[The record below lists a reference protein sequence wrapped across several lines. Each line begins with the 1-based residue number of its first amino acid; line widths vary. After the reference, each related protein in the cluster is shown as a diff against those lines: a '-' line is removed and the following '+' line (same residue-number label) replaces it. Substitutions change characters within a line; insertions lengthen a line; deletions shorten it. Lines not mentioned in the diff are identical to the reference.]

1 MAAEEG
7 AVIACHTKDEFDAR
21 MAKAKEEGKLVR
33 TRPTRAAIIA
43 ISCTS
48 CSCDTNAC
56 IFCNNSTA
64 ASNKANI
71 LSTICLPI
79 TGRRRQVVID
89 FMAPWCSGC
98 QMMAPVYADCA
109 SKYPSAVFL
118 EVDVD
123 ELLVSQYNE
132 RMHARRR
139 SVSVVVVVVV
149 LTTSTCA
156 AVNLLC
162 SILHVRTYVQEVAKI
177 YGVNVMPTFC
187 FIRNGETL
195 ESFATVDEGELRDAV
210 RKYAAAAAGTTTA
223 PASASA

>member
-1 MAAEEG
+1 
-7 AVIACHTKDEFDAR
+7 
-21 MAKAKEEGKLVR
+21 
-33 TRPTRAAIIA
+33 
-43 ISCTS
+43 
-48 CSCDTNAC
+48 
-56 IFCNNSTA
+56 
-64 ASNKANI
+64 
-71 LSTICLPI
+71 
-79 TGRRRQVVID
+79 
-89 FMAPWCSGC
+89 MAPWCSGC

-139 SVSVVVVVVV
+139 SVSVVVVVV

-162 SILHVRTYVQEVAKI
+162 SILHVRTYVRTYVQEVAKI
-177 YGVNVMPTFC
+177 YGVHVMPTFC

-195 ESFATVDEGELRDAV
+195 ESFATVDEDELRDAV
-210 RKYAAAAAGTTTA
+210 RKYAAAGTTTA

>member
-21 MAKAKEEGKLVR
+21 MAKAKEQGKL
-33 TRPTRAAIIA
+33 
-43 ISCTS
+43 
-48 CSCDTNAC
+48 
-56 IFCNNSTA
+56 
-64 ASNKANI
+64 
-71 LSTICLPI
+71 
-79 TGRRRQVVID
+79 VVID

-123 ELLVSQYNE
+123 ELL
-132 RMHARRR
+132 
-139 SVSVVVVVVV
+139 
-149 LTTSTCA
+149 
-156 AVNLLC
+156 
-162 SILHVRTYVQEVAKI
+162 EVAKI
-177 YGVNVMPTFC
+177 YGVHVMPTFC

>member
-21 MAKAKEEGKLVR
+21 MAKAKEQGKL
-33 TRPTRAAIIA
+33 
-43 ISCTS
+43 
-48 CSCDTNAC
+48 
-56 IFCNNSTA
+56 
-64 ASNKANI
+64 
-71 LSTICLPI
+71 
-79 TGRRRQVVID
+79 VVID

-123 ELLVSQYNE
+123 ELL
-132 RMHARRR
+132 
-139 SVSVVVVVVV
+139 
-149 LTTSTCA
+149 
-156 AVNLLC
+156 
-162 SILHVRTYVQEVAKI
+162 EVAKI
-177 YGVNVMPTFC
+177 YGVHVMPTFC

-195 ESFATVDEGELRDAV
+195 ESFATVDEDELRDAV
-210 RKYAAAAAGTTTA
+210 RKYAAAGTTTA